1 MTKLA
6 RSIGLTQATAM
17 VVGTIVGASIFV
29 QPSEVSRAVPSFAG
43 MLLVWIAA
51 GALTWFGASICAEL
65 TSAYP
70 RTGGVYVF
78 LREMFSPAVGFLW
91 GWAMFW
97 SMHTGIIAA
106 IAMVFGRYAATIV
119 PMGDAGIRLT
129 AIGGIVVLSA
139 INYFGVR
146 PGSTVQTGLTIAK
159 VVAIGA
165 LLVLL
170 FATGTPH
177 LPASSA
183 HIATGPFLR
192 ALVAGLFAF
201 GGWHMVTYAAEETRD
216 PERTIPR
223 ALMLGTAVVVVIYLL
238 LNSAYLLVLP
248 LDRVLASTHIAFDAT
263 TATAGA
269 AAASAISILVI
280 VSSFGGMSG
289 IVLAGPRVYLAM
301 AEDGL
306 LFEWMG
312 RVHPRHRTPAAA
324 IAAQAIWASMLV
336 WTGTYGVIVSRV
348 VYTEWIF
355 FGALA
360 LGTMVLRRSASHQP
374 AFRASGFPAVPVLFA
389 VICLAIVVNQIISDP
404 RNSLF
409 GLGIVLAGLPVY
421 YAWRRGHMLLE
432 NHAKHDYRLP
442 QPLLSAQVHEGAA
455 VGREQRPRDDRR

>member
-1 MTKLA
+1 
-6 RSIGLTQATAM
+6 M

-29 QPSEVSRAVPSFAG
+29 QPSEVSRAAPSFAG

-106 IAMVFGRYAATIV
+106 IAMVFGRYAATLV
-119 PMGDAGIRLT
+119 PMGDLGIRLT
-129 AIGGIVVLSA
+129 AIGGILVLSA

-146 PGSTVQTGLTIAK
+146 PGSAVQTALTIAK
-159 VVAIGA
+159 VAAIGA

-170 FATGTPH
+170 FVTGTPQV
-177 LPASSA
+177 PSASA
-183 HIATGPFLR
+183 EVGVGAFLR

-223 ALMLGTAVVVVIYLL
+223 ALMLGTATVVVIYLL
-238 LNSAYLLVLP
+238 LNAAYLLVLP
-248 LDRVLASTHIAFDAT
+248 LDRVLTSTHIAFDAT
-263 TATAGA
+263 MATAGP
-269 AAASAISILVI
+269 AAASVISLLVI
-280 VSSFGGMSG
+280 VSSFGGVSG
-289 IVLAGPRVYLAM
+289 IILAGPRVYLAM
-301 AEDGL
+301 ADDRL
-306 LFEWMG
+306 LFAWMG
-312 RVHPRHRTPAAA
+312 RIHPRYKTPSAA
-324 IAAQAIWASMLV
+324 IAAQAVWASVLV
-336 WTGTYGVIVSRV
+336 STGTYGVIVSRV

-360 LGTMVLRRSASHQP
+360 LGTIALRRSPGYSP
-374 AFRASGFPAVPVLFA
+374 PFRAAGFPAVPIAFA
-389 VICLAIVVNQIISDP
+389 VICLAIAVNQILSDP

-409 GLGIVLAGLPVY
+409 GLAIVLAGLPVY
-421 YAWRRGHMLLE
+421 YAWRRGR
-432 NHAKHDYRLP
+432 AIPGGRP
-442 QPLLSAQVHEGAA
+442 GVAASAH
-455 VGREQRPRDDRR
+455 